1 MKQKQDILGKVK
13 ILAQAGYDKKGEDIS
28 IMDMEGLTMLGDYFL
43 VVTANNVKHAQSVAD
58 AIEDAGAEQG
68 MTVLHREGYREGDWI
83 LLDFGDVIAHVF
95 TGEYR
100 HFYGLEEL
108 WKDAPRESFEGV

>member
-1 MKQKQDILGKVK
+1 MKQKHEILESIRV
-13 ILAQAGYDKKGEDIS
+13 LAQAGYDKKGEDIA
-28 IMDMEGLTMLGDYFL
+28 IMDMEVLTMLGDYFL

-58 AIEDAGAEQG
+58 AIEDAGAEQS

-83 LLDFGDVIAHVF
+83 LLDFGDVICHVF
-95 TGEYR
+95 TGESR

>member
-1 MKQKQDILGKVK
+1 MKKKQDILEVVK
-13 ILAQAGYDKKGEDIS
+13 ALAQAGYDKKGEDIS
-28 IMDMEGLTMLGDYFL
+28 IMNMEGLTMLGDYFL
-43 VVTANNVKHAQSVAD
+43 VVSANNIKHSQSVAD
-58 AIEDAGAEQG
+58 AIEDAGAEKG

-83 LLDFGDVIAHVF
+83 LLDFGDIICHVF
-95 TGEYR
+95 SGEYR

>member
-1 MKQKQDILGKVK
+1 MKQKQDILETVK

-58 AIEDAGAEQG
+58 AVEDAGVEHG
-68 MTVLHREGYREGDWI
+68 LTVLHREGYREGDWI

-95 TGEYR
+95 SGEHR

>member
-1 MKQKQDILGKVK
+1 MKQKQDILGTVK

-68 MTVLHREGYREGDWI
+68 MTVLHREGYREAIGFCWI
-83 LLDFGDVIAHVF
+83 LVMLSPMFSQVNTVISM
-95 TGEYR
+95 
-100 HFYGLEEL
+100 
-108 WKDAPRESFEGV
+108 D